1 MIGFRTISVVLLA
14 FSAIGCGDNPREN
27 DSTRDSESA
36 TGTPEAAANPR
47 AGLGKGEAANA
58 AVDVSK
64 AEKEGPCQEC
74 VAEHCRTLGIQV
86 GALSGKSQAKLGA
99 KLFHITIPAPTEL
112 PRLSAELLTCVQT
125 KCASKCAAGK

>member
-47 AGLGKGEAANA
+47 ATPGKDPT
-58 AVDVSK
+58 VDVNK
-64 AEKEGPCQEC
+64 AEVEGACQTC
-74 VAEHCRTLGIQV
+74 VAINCTTLGIQV
-86 GALSGKSQAKLGA
+86 GAIRGKAQAKMGA
-99 KLFHITIPAPTEL
+99 AMLNIKIPAATEL
-112 PRLSAELLTCVQT
+112 PKLSAELLTCVQT
-125 KCASKCAAGK
+125 KCASECAADSK